1 MGLLLWDRISFISL
15 VEKIA
20 VSYADRNDSV
30 EGTFED
36 VTRGHLLPDA

>member
-15 VEKIA
+15 GGENSSA
-20 VSYADRNDSV
+20 YADRNDSV

-36 VTRGHLLPDA
+36 VTRGQTFAS